1 MGKNDTLNTV
11 VNTLTYLDVSAANS
25 RLGRMEA
32 DMNRQFAMA
41 RMEAYQQQS
50 AINQVSAFRKQF
62 DQIETAEGLSDRLR
76 YLQTTL
82 LLMDLSEF
90 DDDIL
95 PDLQSKDYFFN
106 LQKQVSAYSRA
117 LEARIGPKGQ
127 EIVRDILQLPGL
139 IESAKQ
145 DYVAVEALNAAEK
158 VKFSSPLFTVLL
170 WILLGGLLVAA
181 ALPFVWDS
189 ELSQMV
195 DGETTYLIAPVV
207 ALVSFGLILLITLAR
222 IASRSKAKK
231 YIARAKKEVGLS
243 KHVRLLSVGQSRKRL
258 AESAQRTRDLGA
270 DSGPYAFDRT
280 TLKSMFAG
288 IQAHEARLSASR
300 QALHEG

>member
-117 LEARIGPKGQ
+117 LEARIGPKGK

-158 VKFSSPLFTVLL
+158 VKFGSPLFTVLL

-195 DGETTYLIAPVV
+195 DGETTYLIAPVL

-222 IASRSKAKK
+222 IASRNKAKK

-288 IQAHEARLSASR
+288 IQAMKRV
-300 QALHEG
+300 